1 MFREL
6 KTTVCSHH
14 GKLMVLELP
23 LTKENSLLSAKPGM
37 AHKMFTSCFKCKWMM
52 LDFQASGIVFE
63 VEVLSRIC
71 CVCNDNL
78 FSR

>member
-1 MFREL
+1 
-6 KTTVCSHH
+6 
-14 GKLMVLELP
+14 
-23 LTKENSLLSAKPGM
+23 
-37 AHKMFTSCFKCKWMM
+37 M